1 MCMFNKG
8 HVFPIKDLGEAKWLL
23 GMHIERNRTQGW
35 VRLSQEAYVNV
46 ILQRFRMQV
55 CKPARTP
62 YSAPVLEQGKDE
74 TIKFPFRELIG
85 HYMYLSNMTRPDIC
99 HAVGYLSRYVSC
111 FNESHVISVKR
122 IIRYLKGTSNFGICF
137 RKNYGSDRIRLYS
150 DSDFAGDLQDRKSTS
165 GELILMNG
173 GPVVLVF

>member
-1 MCMFNKG
+1 MYVDDVLCARTTKDLFESFTKELSG
-8 HVFPIKDLGEAKWLL
+8 IFPIKGLGEAKWLL
-23 GMHIERNRTQGW
+23 GIHVERNRTQGW
-35 VRLSQEAYVNV
+35 VRLSQEAYVDV
-46 ILQRFRMQV
+46 ILQRFRMQD

-99 HAVGYLSRYVSC
+99 HAVGDLSRYVSC

-122 IIRYLKGTSNFGICF
+122 IISLFEGHI
-137 RKNYGSDRIRLYS
+137 
-150 DSDFAGDLQDRKSTS
+150 
-165 GELILMNG
+165 ELWYMFSHELWE
-173 GPVVLVF
+173 